1 MIAIL
6 SPLSLRLRF
15 VVAALVLVGFV
26 VAAQAP
32 AQEAPPTVSVSFGID
47 TTMTDV
53 GNVVRLVRA
62 YLAKPDSSARSRGL
76 WSMATDFDRR
86 VGDLTMDAY
95 QGFPATIVG
104 VAPDGPGD
112 SLYVVRVL
120 YARGDSAGGR
130 ISPLALQRLFAV
142 RESGAPFGFRLSGA
156 LPRLTD
162 G

>member
-76 WSMATDFDRR
+76 WSMVTDFDRR
-86 VGDLTMDAY
+86 VGDLTLSAY

-104 VAPDGPGD
+104 VASDGKPWCSGVVLAWCGNSVANRWTNLTAAPQDSGSLVAVQNGLRSMPGQ
-112 SLYVVRVL
+112 SLRPV
-120 YARGDSAGGR
+120 S
-130 ISPLALQRLFAV
+130 
-142 RESGAPFGFRLSGA
+142 
-156 LPRLTD
+156 
-162 G
+162 